1 MYDYATIN
9 TDPHNRGIMNAFITL
24 NTDPGM
30 GVNGAIRHACHIAT
44 TLGVEV
50 RFYVN
55 VNRVTEKFRI
65 TPGNDANAV
74 IDQFDRAQRGI
85 TA

>member
-1 MYDYATIN
+1 MT
-9 TDPHNRGIMNAFITL
+9 AFITL
-24 NTDPGM
+24 NTDPGTD
-30 GVNGAIRHACHIAT
+30 VNDAIRHACHIAT

-55 VNRVTEKFRI
+55 VNRVAEKFRI
-65 TPGNDANAV
+65 TPDNDPNAV
-74 IDQFDRAQRGI
+74 IEQFEKAQRGI